1 MRILLAEDEKDLNR
15 ILTQRFGEEGWAV
28 DSCLDGREALGLLE
42 TTAYDG
48 AVLDVML
55 PGLDGF
61 AILKTARERGIGVP
75 VLFLTARDA
84 VSDRVT
90 GLDLGAADYLIK
102 PFSMEELLARVR
114 ALTRKRY
121 GESSSVLRIGD
132 LTLDTASHT
141 VRRGEREIPLSI
153 REYALLA
160 YLMHNRNVALTRET
174 IENHLWNY
182 AYEGGSNLV
191 DVYVSYLRKK
201 LDDDGSLI
209 RTVRGVGYLLWDEE
223 GSPCG

>member
-1 MRILLAEDEKDLNR
+1 MRILLAEDERDLNR
-15 ILTQRFGEEGWAV
+15 ILTLRFGEEGWVV
-28 DSCLDGREALGLLE
+28 DSCLDGAEALTLLE
-42 TTAYDG
+42 NAAYDG

-61 AILKTARERGIGVP
+61 AVLKTARERGIGVP

-84 VSDRVT
+84 VADRVR

-114 ALTRKRY
+114 ALTRRAG
-121 GESSSVLRIGD
+121 GEQSSVLRVGD
-132 LTLDTASHT
+132 LTLDTAAHA
-141 VRRGEREIPLSI
+141 VRRGEREIPLSA

-160 YLMHNRNVALTRET
+160 CLMRNRNIVLTREQ
-174 IENHLWNY
+174 IEDHIWSMD
-182 AYEGGSNLV
+182 YEGGTNLV
-191 DVYVSYLRKK
+191 DVYTSYLRRK
-201 LDDDGSLI
+201 LGDDGRLI
-209 RTVRGVGYLLWDEE
+209 RTVRGVGYQLRDGE